1 MKPRAPESQRD
12 SALQPKVARHALP
25 WVSRRDCHQPQRSCA
40 RPRNGICRNPVG
52 VETQGSAAL
61 NPGLNDVAPLGQT
74 RWLEQR
80 RIVGEL
86 DALQAEVDALK
97 RLEAESRRGLHPPL
111 IQCLVGAASE
121 NRRLTFYLL
130 TDRDGEEGRHPSVFP
145 RLPPPSVFG
154 GTGRRDRRP
163 RLQKGIVKA

>member
-61 NPGLNDVAPLGQT
+61 NPGLNDVAPLGQSG
-74 RWLEQR
+74 RCQ
-80 RIVGEL
+80 VSGG
-86 DALQAEVDALK
+86 AAGSPGV
-97 RLEAESRRGLHPPL
+97 RLRRGFGAVAA
-111 IQCLVGAASE
+111 VGAFPAP
-121 NRRLTFYLL
+121 NRT
-130 TDRDGEEGRHPSVFP
+130 
-145 RLPPPSVFG
+145 
-154 GTGRRDRRP
+154 DRRP
-163 RLQKGIVKA
+163 RVFGVTGNSGAVSCP